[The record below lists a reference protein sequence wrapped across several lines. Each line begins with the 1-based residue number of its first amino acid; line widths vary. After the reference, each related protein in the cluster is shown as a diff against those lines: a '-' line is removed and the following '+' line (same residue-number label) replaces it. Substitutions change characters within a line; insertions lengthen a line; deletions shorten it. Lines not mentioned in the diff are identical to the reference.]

1 MLFRTNRKKIAQL
14 EQRIKLIETQL
25 ELDEVENTQEF
36 VKELYK
42 KIDRKKKEQA
52 LLIKNK
58 TNPTRR
64 KR

>member
-64 KR
+64 KK